1 MSKEVQL
8 VSGRVGQTF
17 SEDQKR
23 KIVDES
29 YASELSLN
37 KFAKRMGISPATLCN
52 WRKALSSDC
61 SREEDR
67 KLSRHL
73 SSEFHALASH
83 DNDKAEIQKL
93 QNENTALKAE
103 FCKFKAY
110 AMNKIYELEAHKYP

>member
-1 MSKEVQL
+1 MNKEVQL

-37 KFAKRMGISPATLCN
+37 KFAKRMGISQARLCN
-52 WRKALSSDC
+52 WRKALSSDY

-110 AMNKIYELEAHKYP
+110 AMNKIYE